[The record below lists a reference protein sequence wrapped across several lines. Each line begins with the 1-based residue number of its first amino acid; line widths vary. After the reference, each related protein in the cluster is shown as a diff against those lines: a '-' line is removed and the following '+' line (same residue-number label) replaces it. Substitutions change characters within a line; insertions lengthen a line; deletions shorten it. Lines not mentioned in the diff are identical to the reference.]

1 MTKVGNVD
9 QVLLLLR
16 EQLQR
21 SGRGRGTTAKARA
34 TQAEASSASPLDRV
48 RALAV
53 LDTLDEEELRRAVV
67 RGLLAEQFG
76 EAVGNDPALIAIVDQ
91 VSRIIDETP
100 EGRALMDRA
109 LAQLKE
115 TRA

>member
-1 MTKVGNVD
+1 MTRVGNVD

-21 SGRGRGTTAKARA
+21 SGMARGGAARERARA
-34 TQAEASSASPLDRV
+34 ADGATARPLDRI
-48 RALAV
+48 RALAA
-53 LDTLDEEELRRAVV
+53 LDTLEEEELRRAVV

-91 VSRIIDETP
+91 VSRIIGETA
-100 EGRALMDRA
+100 EGRGLMDRA

-115 TRA
+115 SRT